1 GFAEDRGGLRK
12 ALGREPTE
20 GELYLAHQQGLGGA
34 EKLLANPNALASALV
49 GERAVTTNGGAPG
62 ETARD
67 FAAHWTGKF
76 GENQGQGP
84 TVERA
89 MSQFGTVGLPPD
101 TAAPN
106 SGGALAVQ
114 QPAPQSNPWGDLVS
128 SLVPMVGRR
137 PAAPTASLPDQP
149 PPADPRA
156 LAAAITAG
164 LPQNLVLT

>member
-1 GFAEDRGGLRK
+1 LRK

-49 GERAVTTNGGAPG
+49 GAQAVTANGGAPG

-67 FAAHWTGKF
+67 FAAHWTNKF

-84 TVERA
+84 TVDRA
-89 MSQFGTVGLPPD
+89 MSQFGMVGLPSVAPGGLPPGSAAS
-101 TAAPN
+101 AAPA
-106 SGGALAVQ
+106 S
-114 QPAPQSNPWGDLVS
+114 QSNPWGDLVS
-128 SLVPMVGRR
+128 SLVPAVGRR
-137 PAAPTASLPDQP
+137 PAAPMASLPDQP

-156 LAAAITAG
+156 LAAALTAG